1 MQKIEDIQDNWYA
14 VVERQN
20 NLEKC
25 IEYIKDL
32 LPSEEITVEEY
43 KDTIKEIKD
52 IIRGCEDA
60 C

>member
-1 MQKIEDIQDNWYA
+1 MRKIEDIQDNWYA
-14 VVERQN
+14 VVERQD

-25 IEYIKDL
+25 IRYIERL
-32 LPSEEITVEEY
+32 LPTEELTIEEY
-43 KDTIKEIKD
+43 KDMVLEIRT

>member
-1 MQKIEDIQDNWYA
+1 MRKIEDIQDNWYA

-25 IEYIKDL
+25 IDYIKDL
-32 LPSEEITVEEY
+32 LPNKELTSEEYIDLIEE
-43 KDTIKEIKD
+43 IKE

>member
-1 MQKIEDIQDNWYA
+1 MRKIEDIQDNWYA

-25 IEYIKDL
+25 IDYIKDL
-32 LPSEEITVEEY
+32 LPSEELTVEEY

>member
-1 MQKIEDIQDNWYA
+1 MRKIEDIQDNWYA

-25 IEYIKDL
+25 IEYIERL
-32 LPSEEITVEEY
+32 LPTEELTIEEY
-43 KDTIKEIKD
+43 KDMVLEIRT

>member
-25 IEYIKDL
+25 IENIKDL
-32 LPSEEITVEEY
+32 LPSEELTVEEY

>member
-1 MQKIEDIQDNWYA
+1 MRKIEDIQDNWYA

-25 IEYIKDL
+25 IDYIKDL
-32 LPSEEITVEEY
+32 LPNNELTIEEY
-43 KDTIKEIKD
+43 RDMVAEIKD

>member
-1 MQKIEDIQDNWYA
+1 MRKIEDIQDNWYA

-32 LPSEEITVEEY
+32 LPSEELTVEEY

>member
-1 MQKIEDIQDNWYA
+1 MRKIEDIQDNWYA

-25 IEYIKDL
+25 IEHIERL
-32 LPSEEITVEEY
+32 LPTEELTIEEY
-43 KDTIKEIKD
+43 KDMVLEIRT

>member
-1 MQKIEDIQDNWYA
+1 MRKIEDIQDNWYA

-25 IEYIKDL
+25 IDYIKDL
-32 LPSEEITVEEY
+32 LPNNELTIEEY
-43 KDTIKEIKD
+43 RDMVDVIKD

>member
-32 LPSEEITVEEY
+32 LPSEELTIEEY
-43 KDTIKEIKD
+43 KDTIEEIKG